1 MPESELLMPGW
12 RSGRRQVNGLWLH
25 VVEAGPRD
33 GPLLVLLHGF
43 PEFWW
48 AWRHQIAP
56 LAEAGFHVAAPDLR
70 GYNLSD
76 APRGIGSYRLDLLV
90 ADVLALADGLGAGRF
105 DLVGHDWGGVIAWA
119 TAARHPDRIGRLVVL
134 DAPNPD
140 LLGQALKHP
149 TQALRSSYAAF
160 FQLPLLPEALLGAF
174 GFAGLR
180 ALMRGSARPDSFR
193 PGDLD
198 RYAAAWGQPGRL
210 GAMLNY
216 YRALRQRR
224 RPPGARAHPARDAG
238 AVGGKGRG
246 AGTPCRP
253 RRRGAV
259 RRRAASGPARH
270 DPLAASRG
278 AGARHGRDPGLPEGA
293 FVKDGRPR
301 PGARSHRGPTR
312 LSPRMRRMWCVPTK
326 AGSSFSTSAIAAIA
340 STPPGA

>member
-12 RSGRRQVNGLWLH
+12 RSGRRQVNGLSLH

-105 DLVGHDWGGVIAWA
+105 DLVGHDWGGVVAWA

-140 LLGQALKHP
+140 LLGQALRHP

-224 RPPGARAHPARDAG
+224 RPGEPARIRPATLVLWGERDVALERHVARDA
-238 AVGGKGRG
+238 VGL
-246 AGTPCRP
+246 C
-253 RRRGAV
+253 
-259 RRRAASGPARH
+259 
-270 DPLAASRG
+270 D
-278 AGARHGRDPGLPEGA
+278 
-293 FVKDGRPR
+293 DGRLLVL
-301 PGARSHRGPTR
+301 PGTTHWLHLEEPGRVTAEILGFLKGP
-312 LSPRMRRMWCVPTK
+312 S
-326 AGSSFSTSAIAAIA
+326 
-340 STPPGA
+340 